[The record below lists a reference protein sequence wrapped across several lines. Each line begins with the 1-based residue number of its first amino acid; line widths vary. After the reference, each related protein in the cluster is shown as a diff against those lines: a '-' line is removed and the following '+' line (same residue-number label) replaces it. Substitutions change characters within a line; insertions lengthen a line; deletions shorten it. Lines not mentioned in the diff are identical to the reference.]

1 MLLVRDVVNGCEI
14 LGIDFL
20 YVALQYNSGYTRGM
34 KTAISINEEL
44 FESAEK
50 FARERGMSRSELYA
64 TALRHYLEER
74 RSERITGRL
83 DDIYGLESETLDPTV
98 SRLQARSLPEDDW

>member
-1 MLLVRDVVNGCEI
+1 
-14 LGIDFL
+14 
-20 YVALQYNSGYTRGM
+20 M

-44 FESAEK
+44 FESAEQ

-74 RSERITGRL
+74 RGERITGRL
-83 DDIYGLESETLDPTV
+83 DEIYDAEPENLDPAV
-98 SRLQARSLPEDDW
+98 ARLQERSLPEDDW